1 MQRVWCV
8 RERGKVLNIEPNE
21 TNSSFETL
29 LNKMLK
35 VQIVYKTPMNV

>member
-21 TNSSFETL
+21 TNSSL
-29 LNKMLK
+29 KILNKK
-35 VQIVYKTPMNV
+35 CNKKWS